1 MKTIIFRLG
10 TVLAVTATGILLLA
24 CITFVGEKS
33 SGPIEGLM
41 SSIGNTVTSLETKY
55 IMAQRGESRSQT
67 LVWLNKYKSDREQ
80 LTNPTT
86 MFLGAYD
93 NNAQENYKAIVSFE
107 DSIETVLPL
116 IHFFTAWGGNRDQ
129 KFPSSQVNS
138 ISALGSIPLITWE
151 PWLADFDQKSF
162 PGIAPAESRDVENL
176 KSIASGAYDTYID
189 QWANDAKA
197 SGQVMFVRFGH
208 EMNDPFRYPWGP
220 QNNAP
225 ADFVAS
231 WQHVVTRFREQGADN
246 VIWVWSPH
254 PTYGDF
260 QAYYPGDEFVDWVG
274 TGILNYGTVAPW
286 SQWESFDDKFANQ
299 YDELAEFNKPIMIAE
314 FGSLSI
320 GGDKSTWFKDALTD
334 FPVKYPAVKSLVFF
348 HDSSDATTTY
358 QALNWYIKN
367 DPSVVREL
375 VAAINNW
382 KDMPGSVAEKK
393 DRLTYTRA
401 NDNITNN

>member
-33 SGPIEGLM
+33 AGPIEGFI

-55 IMAQRGESRSQT
+55 IMAQRGEARSND
-67 LVWLNKYKSDREQ
+67 LAWLNTYRSDRDK
-80 LTNPTT
+80 LLNPNS

-93 NNAQENYKAIVSFE
+93 NNAYDNFKAIVSFE

-129 KFPSSQVNS
+129 RFPASQVNS
-138 ISALGSIPLITWE
+138 IAALGSIPVITWE
-151 PWLADFDQKSF
+151 PWLADFDQKTM
-162 PGIAPAESRDVENL
+162 PNIAPKDERDNENL

-189 QWANDAKA
+189 QWASDAKA
-197 SGQVMFVRFGH
+197 SGQMMFVRFGH

-231 WQHVVTRFREQGADN
+231 WQHVVTRFREKGADN

-260 QAYYPGDEFVDWVG
+260 EAYYPGDEFVDWVG

-286 SQWESFDDKFANQ
+286 SKWESFDDKFATQ
-299 YDELAEFNKPIMIAE
+299 YAELADFNKPIMIAE

-320 GGDKSTWFKDALTD
+320 GGDKSAWFKEALTD
-334 FPVKYPAVKSLVFF
+334 FPDKYPAVKSLVFF

-367 DPSVVREL
+367 DPTVVKEL
-375 VAAINNW
+375 IAAINNW
-382 KDMPGSVAEKK
+382 SDIPGLNIAKK
-393 DRLTYTRA
+393 DRLTYSGS
-401 NDNITNN
+401 NSDTNRN

>member
-10 TVLAVTATGILLLA
+10 TVLAVTLTGVLLLA
-24 CITFVGEKS
+24 CITFVGDKS
-33 SGPIEGLM
+33 SGPIEGFI
-41 SSIGNTVTSLETKY
+41 SSIGTTVTSFETKY
-55 IMAQRGESRSQT
+55 IMAQRGEARSND
-67 LVWLNKYKSDREQ
+67 LAWLNTYRSDREK
-80 LTNPTT
+80 LVNPTS

-93 NNAQENYKAIVSFE
+93 NNAYDNFKAIVSFE

-129 KFPSSQVNS
+129 KFPASQVNS
-138 ISALGSIPLITWE
+138 IAALGSIPVITWE
-151 PWLADFDQKSF
+151 PWLADFDQKSM
-162 PGIAPAESRDVENL
+162 PEIAPKDERDAENL
-176 KSIASGAYDTYID
+176 KSIASGAYDSYID
-189 QWANDAKA
+189 QWALDAKA
-197 SGQVMFVRFGH
+197 SGHMMFVRFGH

-225 ADFVAS
+225 ADFVAG

-260 QAYYPGDEFVDWVG
+260 EAYYPGDDFVDWVG

-286 SQWESFDDKFANQ
+286 SQWESFDDKFSNQ
-299 YDELAEFNKPIMIAE
+299 YAELASYNKPIMIAE

-320 GGDKSTWFKDALTD
+320 GGDKSTWFKEALTD
-334 FPVKYPAVKSLVFF
+334 FPEKYPAVKSLVFF

-367 DPSVVREL
+367 DPMVVKEL

-382 KDMPGSVAEKK
+382 SEFPGTNVLKK
-393 DRLTYTRA
+393 DRLTFSGA
-401 NDNITNN
+401 NSEINRN